1 MQIKDLIN
9 MTLPEAEEIF
19 KKEGIKY
26 RITSVD
32 NSPAVITADF
42 NPDRINLKI
51 QSDKKIITDAYY
63 G

>member
-9 MTLPEAEEIF
+9 MTLPEA
-19 KKEGIKY
+19 KEKFAGENIKW
-26 RITSVD
+26 RIVSVD
-32 NSPAVITADF
+32 NSPSVITADF

-51 QSDKKIITDAYY
+51 QSDKEIITDAYY